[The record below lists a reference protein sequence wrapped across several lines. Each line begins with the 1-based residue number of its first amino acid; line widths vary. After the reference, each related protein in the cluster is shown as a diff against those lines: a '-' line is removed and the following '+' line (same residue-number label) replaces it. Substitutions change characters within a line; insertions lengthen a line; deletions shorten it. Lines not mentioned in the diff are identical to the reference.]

1 MVRRAPAHYSASMS
15 PAHSPNEPKPCAI
28 VIGVG
33 GIAGIGGATAL
44 HSARQGLP
52 VFLVGRTPAKL
63 EALAEAIRQ
72 AGGVAHVHA
81 CDLAEP
87 DAVEALFTAI
97 DASGHVP
104 EFVVFNAAYLNMPRL
119 FLRTSPRFL
128 EGNWRVTALAGILCA
143 QAAGQ
148 RMVRRGRGSIL
159 VTGASASMRGKP
171 LFAAFASAKASLRA
185 FTACLAHE
193 LAPQGVH
200 VAHVV
205 IDGVVKGDRARQ
217 AFFGLG
223 ALLSWLLKRDGRLAP
238 QEVARTYWAL
248 HQQPP
253 GAWTHEIDLRP
264 HQEPF

>member
-1 MVRRAPAHYSASMS
+1 VAHYSDDMTNAPSS
-15 PAHSPNEPKPCAI
+15 HDPKPCAI

-33 GIAGIGGATAL
+33 DIAGIGGATAM

-52 VFLVGRTPAKL
+52 VFLVGRTPDKL
-63 EALAEAIRQ
+63 NSLAAAIRR

-81 CDLAEP
+81 CDLAETQ
-87 DAVEALFTAI
+87 AINALFEAI

-104 EFVVFNAAYLNMPRL
+104 ELVVFNAAYLNMPRRL
-119 FLRTSPRFL
+119 LGTSTQFL

-143 QAAGQ
+143 QAAAR
-148 RMVRRGRGSIL
+148 RMVPRGKGSIL

-171 LFAAFASAKASLRA
+171 LFAAFASAKAALRS
-185 FTACLAHE
+185 FTASLAHE
-193 LAPQGVH
+193 VGPQGVH

-217 AFFGLG
+217 VMFGLG
-223 ALLSWLLKRDGRLAP
+223 AVISWVLKRDGRLDP
-238 QEVARTYWAL
+238 GEVASTYWAI
-248 HQQPP
+248 HQQPRTT
-253 GAWTHEIDLRP
+253 WTHEIDLRP

>member
-1 MVRRAPAHYSASMS
+1 MP
-15 PAHSPNEPKPCAI
+15 PNHLPHEPRPCAI

-33 GIAGIGGATAL
+33 GLAGIGGATAS
-44 HSARQGLP
+44 HSAKQGLP

-63 EALAEAIRQ
+63 EALADAIRQ
-72 AGGVAHVHA
+72 AGGVAHTHA

-87 DAVEALFTAI
+87 EAVETLFAAI

-104 EFVVFNAAYLNMPRL
+104 EFVVFNAAYLNMPRRL
-119 FLRTSPRFL
+119 LKTSAGFL

-148 RMVRRGRGSIL
+148 RMAQRGRGSIL
-159 VTGASASMRGKP
+159 VTGASASLRGKP
-171 LFAAFASAKASLRA
+171 LFAAFASAKAALRA

-193 LAPQGVH
+193 LAPHGVH

-223 ALLSWLLKRDGRLAP
+223 ALVSWLLKRDGRLAP
-238 QEVARTYWAL
+238 HEVARTYWAL
-248 HQQPP
+248 HQQTA
-253 GAWTHEIDLRP
+253 GAWSHEVDLRP

>member
-1 MVRRAPAHYSASMS
+1 MS
-15 PAHSPNEPKPCAI
+15 PAHLLDSPRPCAI

-44 HSARQGLP
+44 HSAQQGLP
-52 VFLVGRTPAKL
+52 VFLVGRTPTKL
-63 EALAEAIRQ
+63 KALAEAIGQ

-87 DAVEALFTAI
+87 HAIDALFAAI

-104 EFVVFNAAYLNMPRL
+104 EFVAFNAAYLNMPRL
-119 FLRTSPRFL
+119 LLSTSTRFF

-148 RMVRRGRGSIL
+148 RMLQRGRGSIL

-193 LAPQGVH
+193 LAPHGVH

-205 IDGVVKGDRARQ
+205 IDGVVRGDRARQ

>member
-1 MVRRAPAHYSASMS
+1 MTPAQAPH
-15 PAHSPNEPKPCAI
+15 EPRPCAI

-44 HSARQGLP
+44 HSAKQGLP

-63 EALAEAIRQ
+63 EALAAAIRR
-72 AGGVAHVHA
+72 AGGIAHVQA
-81 CDLAEP
+81 CDLGEP
-87 DAVEALFTAI
+87 DAVAGLFATI
-97 DASGHVP
+97 DACGHVP
-104 EFVVFNAAYLNMPRL
+104 EFVVFNAAYLNMPRP
-119 FLRTSPRFL
+119 FLRTSTRFF

-148 RMVRRGRGSIL
+148 RMARRGRGSIL

-171 LFAAFASAKASLRA
+171 LFAAFASAKAALRA

-193 LAPQGVH
+193 LAPEGVH

-205 IDGVVKGDRARQ
+205 IDGMVKGDRAAD

-223 ALLSWLLKRDGRLAP
+223 AVVSWLLKRDGRLAP